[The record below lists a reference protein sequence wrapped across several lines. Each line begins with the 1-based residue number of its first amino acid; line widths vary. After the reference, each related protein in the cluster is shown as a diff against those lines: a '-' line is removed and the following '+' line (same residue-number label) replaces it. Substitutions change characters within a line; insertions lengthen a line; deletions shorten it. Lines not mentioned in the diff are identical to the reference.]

1 MLALV
6 VEDEVKLASLIK
18 KGLENE
24 GFTADVA
31 HDGNMAYEQASC
43 TDYDV
48 IILDLMLPGMDGLTV
63 CRRLRE
69 EGNETPILILTA
81 KDEVNDKVAGLNA
94 GADDYL
100 TKPFSFDELVAR
112 LRALLRRA
120 RELKSE
126 NLTVGELSLDTA
138 THEAIRGDRRVQLSG
153 TEYRILEYLMRH
165 PNQIV
170 TRGAIE
176 EHVWGYG
183 FVSNSNLVDVYIRYL
198 RRKIDEGFNVRLL
211 ETVRGE
217 GYRLVSGGSN
227 S

>member
-153 TEYRILEYLMRH
+153 TEYRILEHLMRH